1 MALTLHT
8 TIVPRGSA
16 AAIVLTDEHVSE
28 LGGGKRAAV
37 TVTIDDVTARLRL
50 ARMGGENLIGMSK
63 ATRAELG
70 VEAGQDVDAVIEVDR
85 AERNVE
91 VPAELS
97 AALAEAQLTDS
108 FAAWSYS
115 KRKEA
120 ARSVSEA
127 KAAETKQRRVA
138 KVLDQLAP

>member
-37 TVTIDDVTARLRL
+37 TVTIGSVTARLRL

-63 ATRAELG
+63 AVRTQLG
-70 VEAGQDVDAVIEVDR
+70 VQAGDQVEATIAADH
-85 AERNVE
+85 AERTVD
-91 VPAELS
+91 VPAEL
-97 AALAEAQLTDS
+97 AEALTAAGLTEA
-108 FAAWSYS
+108 FAGWSYS
-115 KRKEA
+115 RRKEA
-120 ARSVSEA
+120 ARSVAEA
-127 KAAETKQRRVA
+127 KAAETKARRVA
-138 KVLDQLAP
+138 KVIDQLGG